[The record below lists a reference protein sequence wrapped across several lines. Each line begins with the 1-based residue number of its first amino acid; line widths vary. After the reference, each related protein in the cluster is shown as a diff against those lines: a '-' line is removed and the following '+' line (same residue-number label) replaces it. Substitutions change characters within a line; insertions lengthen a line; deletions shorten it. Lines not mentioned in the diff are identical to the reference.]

1 MKPLIVILLLFS
13 LIGPVAAQNEPLSIE
28 GLQLRNARLLVA
40 GMAFGIGS
48 YDDELALSGQTQL
61 FCAPD
66 DVDISGNYL
75 WDLAEEELDGNQD
88 LATVATI
95 VLQRLQTL
103 YPCAP

>member
-1 MKPLIVILLLFS
+1 MKPFIVTLLVFLLTGS
-13 LIGPVAAQNEPLSIE
+13 VSAQNEPLSIE
-28 GLQLRNARLLVA
+28 GLALRNARLLVA

-48 YDDELALSGQTQL
+48 YDGELALAGQTKL

-75 WDLAEEELDGNQD
+75 WELAEGELDGNQD
-88 LATVATI
+88 LATVATV
-95 VLQRLQTL
+95 VLQQLQVL